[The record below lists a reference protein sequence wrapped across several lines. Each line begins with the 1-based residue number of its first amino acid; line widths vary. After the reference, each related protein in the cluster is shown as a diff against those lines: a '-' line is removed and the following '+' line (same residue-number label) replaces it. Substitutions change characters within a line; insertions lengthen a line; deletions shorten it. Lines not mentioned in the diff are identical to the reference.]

1 LLRHPVERLYSQ
13 YRFSNDQ
20 FSRIINNIINT
31 TSGSSSS
38 SSALGYSYSFDDL
51 VLPAMNRLDKFGVMR
66 DMVSN
71 GTGIDEL
78 VRYYYQQRYQG
89 KSALGTLFMHSIYF
103 PSIHHYIRTF
113 GKGYDHMRIY
123 YYNYHYNHH
132 HDHRRHYHDHPSSSS
147 MTLLYNHNK
156 I

>member
-1 LLRHPVERLYSQ
+1 MLRHPVERLYSQ
-13 YRFSNDQ
+13 YRFSYDQ
-20 FSRIINNIINT
+20 FSRMINNIINT

-38 SSALGYSYSFDDL
+38 GSSNSALEHSYSFDDL
-51 VLPAMNRLDKFGVMR
+51 VLPAMNRLDKFGAMR
-66 DMVSN
+66 DMTSN

-113 GKGYDHMRIY
+113 GKGHDHMQIY
-123 YYNYHYNHH
+123 YFNYHYHH
-132 HDHRRHYHDHPSSSS
+132 YYYHR
-147 MTLLYNHNK
+147 
-156 I
+156 